1 MILLSGHSLTPE
13 RKIPV
18 EALSLQLKER
28 DSTATLTPA
37 DMTGIGVNSWMKDDT
52 EPGAGIVW
60 RVKSI
65 AQAFATR
72 TPTVQLE
79 HAIQTLRDVVLF
91 GEHKAA
97 QITGNA
103 NAESC
108 TAGQA
113 VRYILARQSDWVLG
127 AFDYE
132 SVRNPYKFDGDS
144 LFDCLETVSNSLQ
157 DAWWSYDMSVYPF
170 RLNITRKSA
179 EIGSEMR
186 AGRNLRTITKTI
198 DRSGMYTR
206 FYPIGKDDLHIPGD
220 YMEQNANLYGV
231 VSKVETDS
239 SIDSVEELQRW
250 ARERLAMHAEPTVT
264 IDVDGLELADATGE
278 SMDRLKLGKPCRIP
292 LPEFGTEITERITT
306 LNYQDKVHQP
316 EVVRVTLANNRTD
329 LTKIIADAIKGG
341 SGGRGGRTS
350 TKQSKEDHA
359 WFEDTNDHVAMCA
372 IGIIGTDAQ
381 GNPNWTRLSRLE
393 VNENGIYGEV
403 KSVQGEVEVAKTNI
417 SANEYQIKLEAERAK
432 TAEGDLHSSI
442 TVTAKAIELEV
453 TRAKAAEGT
462 MSSRITQTADSIT
475 AEVTRATAAE
485 GNLSSRITQTADA
498 ITAEVTRA
506 TAAEGNLSSRITV
519 NAQGIETKVSKNGV
533 ISSINQSAEEVSI
546 NASRINLT
554 GYVTAS
560 ELASTNASIENL
572 KTGVTRASYLKTEQ
586 FNISDNYFTL
596 DGTNARWRS
605 YSARWCSLGGEHT
618 FNDSGGTGYTGR
630 LVTGYTDTTIYYL
643 GHT

>member
-18 EALSLQLKER
+18 EALGLQLKER

-103 NAESC
+103 KAESC

-132 SVRNPYKFDGDS
+132 GVSNPYKFDGDS

-292 LPEFGTEITERITT
+292 LPEFGTEITERIVT

-403 KSVQGEVEVAKTNI
+403 KSVQGEVEIAKTNI
-417 SANEYQIKLEAERAK
+417 SQNEYAIKLEAQRAVG
-432 TAEGDLHSSI
+432 AEGKLQSAI
-442 TVTAKAIELEV
+442 TVEAGRITSEV
-453 TRAKAAEGT
+453 TARQNADNA
-462 MSSRITQTADSIT
+462 MSSRITQTANQIT
-475 AEVTRATAAE
+475 AEVTRATRAE
-485 GNLSSRITQTADA
+485 GQ
-498 ITAEVTRA
+498 
-506 TAAEGNLSSRITV
+506 LSSRITV

-533 ISSINQSAEEVSI
+533 ISSINQSAESVTI
-546 NASRINLT
+546 NASKINLT

-560 ELASTNASIENL
+560 DLASTNAAISNL
-572 KTGVTRASYLKTEQ
+572 TTGVTRASYLKTVQ